1 MDGKIALIRRG
12 ACFFTSKT
20 INAQNAG
27 AIGVIVYNDHRD
39 GTVNMSGPD
48 VGITIPSIFILGTDG
63 DAMNAAVT
71 ADPTITADIHCDEDA
86 RNVVS
91 NPCGPS
97 GDAGGNTA
105 TAGGMV
111 VGCGDTFGIDVEP
124 DHQQNCV
131 WTMESAGSVA
141 FTGFVSEG
149 NWDFLNVWSDAAL
162 VADCY
167 GPSGSNG
174 GCDNTGDLG
183 RFSGTQDP
191 GTIEN
196 VAAVQLITDW
206 SYMEPG
212 TGFSATLTC

>member
-1 MDGKIALIRRG
+1 MG
-12 ACFFTSKT
+12 
-20 INAQNAG
+20 QNAG
-27 AIGVIVYNDHRD
+27 AIGVIVYNDHRA

-63 DAMNAAVT
+63 DALNAAVT
-71 ADPTITADIHCDEDA
+71 ADPTIVGSIHCDETS
-86 RNVVS
+86 RNQLPP
-91 NPCGPS
+91 NPCGPA

-105 TAGGMV
+105 TPGSFTV
-111 VGCGDTFGIDVEP
+111 ECGATFGLDTAP

-131 WTMESAGSVA
+131 WTMASPGTVT

-149 NWDFLNVWSDAAL
+149 NWDFLNVWSDASL
-162 VADCY
+162 VVNTY
-167 GPSGSNG
+167 GPAGSNG
-174 GCDNTGDLG
+174 GVDNTGDLG

-206 SYMEPG
+206 SYMEPN